1 LKFSSAHVDAFH
13 RASQDAN
20 PLHRDAAYARRS
32 QFGKPVV
39 YGMAAVL
46 YALAQWSAGQRFK
59 LASLRADFRKPLFE
73 GEHYDFQVSRTRD
86 GFRCRFGRGPIDYT
100 LVSFVP
106 CTESPATPNAA
117 APELPD
123 FDFTPASVAA
133 NTPRVEKRGVCFSVG
148 DCGPLQAAFGIGAG
162 SLPGSQLAALLWAS
176 YHVGMEMPGRQA
188 MFSEFRIEFTADAPA
203 GTHIRLQLA
212 EATFDERFNR
222 FALSGSGTGIDRL
235 NIATFMRPDPVD
247 FPLSSMSGFP
257 GVAAP
262 LQGKTVFISGAARG
276 FGAVFARL
284 CALAGARVALNYRG
298 DAATAN
304 ALRDELRDAGREV
317 ALFACDLEDAA
328 SVRRMGA
335 EAESAFGGLD
345 LIVNNA
351 APAIR
356 ELQFAEQNDEEILEF
371 VRLNMAI
378 TLHTSRYLLPLLREG
393 GQFIHIS
400 TKYLATPA
408 RGFSH
413 YLAAK
418 SAQEGFIRALAEEY
432 RGVDF
437 VIARLPRILTDQTN
451 LPFSFERPADP
462 RDVARKLIELAVE
475 RSGSNFRRL
484 DLY

>member
-1 LKFSSAHVDAFH
+1 MKFTSAHIDAFH
-13 RASQDAN
+13 RASRDAN
-20 PLHRDAAYARRS
+20 PLHWDAAYARRS

-39 YGMAAVL
+39 YGIAAVL

-59 LASLRADFRKPLFE
+59 LVSLRAEFKRPLYE
-73 GEHYDFQVSRTRD
+73 GEHYDFRVSPTRD

-106 CTESPATPNAA
+106 CTESPAPVEAA

-123 FDFTPASVAA
+123 FEFTAAGVAA
-133 NTPRVEKRGVCFSVG
+133 NVPRIEEREVCFSVG
-148 DCGPLQAAFGIGAG
+148 DCDALQAAFGIV

-188 MFSEFRIEFTADAPA
+188 LFSELRMDFTADAPA
-203 GTHIRLQLA
+203 TPGIRVRLA
-212 EATFDERFNR
+212 EAAFDERFNR
-222 FALSGSGTGIDRL
+222 YTLSGSGTGIERL
-235 NIATFMRPDPVD
+235 VIAAFMRPDPVD
-247 FPLSSMSGFP
+247 FPLSSMSGFL
-257 GVAAP
+257 GMATP
-262 LQGKTVFISGAARG
+262 LQGRTVFVSGAARG
-276 FGAVFARL
+276 FGATFARL

-304 ALRDELRDAGREV
+304 ALRDELRDAGHEA

-335 EAESAFGGLD
+335 EAASAFGGLD

-356 ELQFAEQNDEEILEF
+356 ELQFAEQSDEELLEF
-371 VRLNMAI
+371 VRQNLAI
-378 TLHTSRYLLPLLREG
+378 TLHTSRYLLPLLRKG

-432 RGVDF
+432 PGVDF
-437 VIARLPRILTDQTN
+437 VVARLPRILTDQTN

-462 RDVARKLIELAVE
+462 RDMAKKLIESAGE

>member
-1 LKFSSAHVDAFH
+1 MKFTPAHVDAFH

-39 YGMAAVL
+39 YGMAAVI
-46 YALAQWSAGQRFK
+46 YALAQWSAGRPFK
-59 LASLRADFRKPLFE
+59 LASLRADFKKPLFE
-73 GEHYDFQVSRTRD
+73 GEHYDFQVSQARD

-106 CTESPATPNAA
+106 CAEAPAPPSAA

-123 FDFTPASVAA
+123 IEFTPVGIAASA
-133 NTPRVEKRGVCFSVG
+133 PRVEQREVCFSA
-148 DCGPLQAAFGIGAG
+148 GPCDALQAAFGIGVR

-176 YHVGMEMPGRQA
+176 YYVGMEMPGRQA
-188 MFSEFRIEFTADAPA
+188 LFSELRMEYAAEAPA
-203 GTHIRLQLA
+203 ATHIRLRLA
-212 EATFDERFNR
+212 EAAFDERFNR
-222 FALSGSGTGIDRL
+222 YTLSGSGTGIERL
-235 NIATFMRPDPVD
+235 SIAAFMRPDPVD
-247 FPLSSMSGFP
+247 FPLSSMRSFSGI
-257 GVAAP
+257 VAP
-262 LQGKTVFISGAARG
+262 LQGRTVFVSGAARG
-276 FGAVFARL
+276 FGAAFARL
-284 CALAGARVALNYRG
+284 CALAGARLALNYRG
-298 DAATAN
+298 DAAAAN
-304 ALRDELRDAGREV
+304 ALRDELRDAGHEAAV
-317 ALFACDLEDAA
+317 FACDLEDAA

-335 EAESAFGGLD
+335 EVASAFGGLD
-345 LIVNNA
+345 LIVNSA

-356 ELQFAEQNDEEILEF
+356 ELQFAEQSDEELLEF

-378 TLHTSRYLLPLLREG
+378 TLHTSRYLLPLLRED

-418 SAQEGFIRALAEEY
+418 SAQEGFIRALAEEH

-451 LPFSFERPADP
+451 LPFSFEPPSDP
-462 RDVARKLIELAVE
+462 RAVARKLLESAGE
-475 RSGSNFRRL
+475 RIDSNFRRL

>member
-1 LKFSSAHVDAFH
+1 MKLTSAHVDAFH

-20 PLHRDAAYARRS
+20 PLHLDAAYARRS
-32 QFGKPVV
+32 QFGRPVV

-46 YALAQWSAGQRFK
+46 YALAQWSAGRQFK
-59 LASLRADFRKPLFE
+59 LASLRADFKKPLFV
-73 GEHYDFQVSRTRD
+73 GEHYDFQVAPARD
-86 GFRCRFGRGPIDYT
+86 GFRCRFGRGPIDYI

-106 CTESPATPNAA
+106 GAESPGAPDGA
-117 APELPD
+117 APELPPMKFMPD
-123 FDFTPASVAA
+123 AIAA
-133 NTPRVEKRGVCFSVG
+133 DAPRVEKREVCFSAG
-148 DCGPLQAAFGIGAG
+148 DCDALQAAFGIGVG

-188 MFSEFRIEFTADAPA
+188 LFSAFRMDFTADAPA
-203 GTHIRLQLA
+203 GTDIRLRLA
-212 EATFDERFNR
+212 EAAFDERFNR
-222 FALSGSGTGIDRL
+222 YTLSGSGTGIERL
-235 NIATFMRPDPVD
+235 NIAAFMRPDPID
-247 FPLSSMSGFP
+247 FPLSSMSGFS
-257 GVAAP
+257 GTAEP
-262 LQGKTVFISGAARG
+262 LQGRTVFVSGAARG
-276 FGAVFARL
+276 FGATFARL

-298 DAATAN
+298 DAAAAN
-304 ALRDELRDAGREV
+304 ALRDELCAAGREAAV
-317 ALFACDLEDAA
+317 FECDLEDTA
-328 SVRRMGA
+328 SVRRMAA
-335 EAESAFGGLD
+335 ELGSKFGGLD

-356 ELQFAEQNDEEILEF
+356 ELLFAEQSDEELLAFI
-371 VRLNMAI
+371 RQNMAI

-408 RGFSH
+408 RGFPH

-437 VIARLPRILTDQTN
+437 VVARLPRILTDQTN
-451 LPFSFERPADP
+451 LPFSLERPADP
-462 RDVARKLIELAVE
+462 RDVAKKLIESAGG
-475 RSGSNFRRL
+475 RGDSNFRRL